1 MRLPAQV
8 RIPFPPAVLITLLL
22 VALLLYAAYLVAPGE
37 IRTPALIL
45 SGLMVIIV
53 AFSSVELTL
62 YLLILSTM
70 LSPELD
76 FGGATAAQQVA
87 EHISTTA
94 SRGITLRLDDIL
106 LSVICLTWLFRMAI
120 FKNLGT
126 VRKTPINQP
135 IAWYWMATAFATL
148 AGFYAGRVG
157 MYGFFFVA
165 KYLEYFVLFYMI
177 VNQIHDEQSIRR
189 YVKVM
194 LFTCLVV
201 SIIGIA
207 QIPSGARVSA
217 PFEGSEGEPNTFGGY
232 LVLMFSVVLG
242 IFLHI
247 EDKARKLRLALL
259 GCAILVPLAFTES
272 RSSYLAFMA
281 SILLFLI
288 FAQQKRLL
296 IILCL
301 VGVILVP
308 VVVPQNVI
316 TRVMYTFDQA
326 RESGQIS
333 VGGMRIDTSTS
344 ERLRSWER
352 VLERDFPRHP
362 LLGVGVTGG
371 EFMDAQYPRVL
382 SETGLIGLG
391 LFLWFL
397 QRVWF
402 LLRQSYRR
410 LHDPVLKGVALGTLC
425 GYGGLLF
432 HAIGANTFIIV
443 RIMEPFM
450 ILLGLLLAA
459 MLVERDEERET
470 EPAAEPETSGLQT
483 AGTG

>member
-1 MRLPAQV
+1 M
-8 RIPFPPAVLITLLL
+8 AV
-22 VALLLYAAYLVAPGE
+22 
-37 IRTPALIL
+37 
-45 SGLMVIIV
+45 
-53 AFSSVELTL
+53 
-62 YLLILSTM
+62 
-70 LSPELD
+70 
-76 FGGATAAQQVA
+76 
-87 EHISTTA
+87 
-94 SRGITLRLDDIL
+94 
-106 LSVICLTWLFRMAI
+106 
-120 FKNLGT
+120 FKDLGT
-126 VRKTPINQP
+126 VRKTPINKP
-135 IAWYWMATAFATL
+135 IAWYWLATAFATL

-157 MYGFFFVA
+157 AYGFFFVA

-189 YVKVM
+189 YIKVM

-201 SIIGIA
+201 SIVGIA

-242 IFLHI
+242 IFLHVQ
-247 EDKARKLRLALL
+247 DQGRRLRLALL

-281 SILLFLI
+281 SIALFIL
-288 FAQQKRLL
+288 FARQKRLL
-296 IILCL
+296 ITLCL
-301 VGVILVP
+301 VGLILVP
-308 VVVPQNVI
+308 VVVPQNVVQ
-316 TRVMYTFDQA
+316 RVMYTFTQA
-326 RESGQIS
+326 PESGQIS
-333 VGGMRIDTSTS
+333 VGGMHIDTSTS

-352 VLERDFPRHP
+352 VLKRDFPRHP

-382 SETGLIGLG
+382 SETGIIGLV

-397 QRVWF
+397 QRIWV
-402 LLRQSYRR
+402 LLRRSYER
-410 LHDPVLKGVALGTLC
+410 LQDPVIKGAALGTLC

-432 HAIGANTFIIV
+432 HAIGANSFIIV

-459 MLVERDEERET
+459 MLVEQKDESIS
-470 EPAAEPETSGLQT
+470 EPEAAPETSGLQT